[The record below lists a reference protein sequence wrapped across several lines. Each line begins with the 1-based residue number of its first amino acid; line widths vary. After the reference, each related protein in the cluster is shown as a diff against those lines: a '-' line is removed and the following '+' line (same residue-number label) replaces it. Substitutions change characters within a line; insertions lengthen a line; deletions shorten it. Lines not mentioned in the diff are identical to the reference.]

1 MSANKPVPQ
10 EIPQKPDLDKKE
22 EVGFEKGGQNPIKSG
37 EVKPD
42 IPKDTPKQGEPIVE
56 RKNP

>member
-10 EIPQKPDLDKKE
+10 EIPQKPDPDKKE
-22 EVGFEKGGQNPIKSG
+22 EVGFEKGNPNPIKSG

-42 IPKDTPKQGEPIVE
+42 TPKPGDPSSEP
-56 RKNP
+56 KNP